1 MNKKLRT
8 RKYNK
13 TKIKNKTKKTKIN
26 SKRNKNGGDAIGAGG
41 FGCVF
46 SPALSCKGKPVPS
59 KDMVSKLMLINDANM
74 EAKISEMV
82 SEGKTKQE
90 VMDYYV
96 EMYGEQIL
104 AVPIASGFN
113 LMAWLAPVA
122 VFLIGVLIFFN
133 YLKQKSLEPVT
144 KPGSEKDKK
153 IQYDDLIERE
163 LKERE

>member
-1 MNKKLRT
+1 MKTT
-8 RKYNK
+8 RGLWVVTLFLTSLIAQNDEAV
-13 TKIKNKTKKTKIN
+13 IKELKE
-26 SKRNKNGGDAIGAGG
+26 SLMA
-41 FGCVF
+41 
-46 SPALSCKGKPVPS
+46 SCFHGTVA
-59 KDMVSKLMLINDANM
+59 DHGDANM

-90 VMDYYV
+90 VVDYYV

>member
-1 MNKKLRT
+1 MKTT
-8 RKYNK
+8 RGLWVVTLFLTSLIAQNNEAV
-13 TKIKNKTKKTKIN
+13 IKELKQ
-26 SKRNKNGGDAIGAGG
+26 SLMA
-41 FGCVF
+41 
-46 SPALSCKGKPVPS
+46 SCFHGTVA
-59 KDMVSKLMLINDANM
+59 DHGDANM

-90 VMDYYV
+90 VVDYYV

>member
-1 MNKKLRT
+1 MKTT
-8 RKYNK
+8 RGLWVVTLFLTSLIAQNDEAV
-13 TKIKNKTKKTKIN
+13 IKELKQ
-26 SKRNKNGGDAIGAGG
+26 SLMA
-41 FGCVF
+41 
-46 SPALSCKGKPVPS
+46 SCFHGTVA
-59 KDMVSKLMLINDANM
+59 DHGDANM

-90 VMDYYV
+90 VVDYYV